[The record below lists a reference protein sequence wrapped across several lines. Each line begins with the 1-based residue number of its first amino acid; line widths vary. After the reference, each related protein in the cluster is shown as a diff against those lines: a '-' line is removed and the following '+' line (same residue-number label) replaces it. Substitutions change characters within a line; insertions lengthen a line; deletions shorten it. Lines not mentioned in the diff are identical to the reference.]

1 MQLAIFFF
9 LSDSLISQTGSDSQA
24 YYSGNFRRKQESTGF
39 QSFCLKLSHQS
50 REYILSS
57 QHLESWGQ
65 DDQVVISATQQV
77 QGQPGLYKS
86 SSQKQDKQTKNKAK
100 LGHQRNNRRHE
111 FPSVSRRGDQLRVA
125 DGAVHTN
132 PCSSP
137 PHQHFVFS
145 SLTAGGD
152 P

>member
-1 MQLAIFFF
+1 MQLAIYIFF
-9 LSDSLISQTGSDSQA
+9 LSDSLISQTGSGSQA

-39 QSFCLKLSHQS
+39 QSFCLKLCHQS

-65 DDQVVISATQQV
+65 DDQVVISATQQA

-86 SSQKQDKQTKNKAK
+86 SSQKQDKQAKNKAK
-100 LGHQRNNRRHE
+100 LCHQRNNRRHE
-111 FPSVSRRGDQLRVA
+111 FPSVSRRDQLRVV

-132 PCSSP
+132 PCSPS